1 MPYALIPDGFTLKK
15 VTKLQEQAVKSHFG
29 RERRGEY
36 FTTLL
41 ANPTGPP
48 IVAGIIGLAAAP
60 TILNLIFDAL
70 SKQDNGNGNGFKP
83 PEKVEYATFTKDF
96 VEGFLE
102 LTTPEG
108 TGLFRGEAKDFWDKY
123 VTK

>member
-1 MPYALIPDGFTLKK
+1 M
-15 VTKLQEQAVKSHFG
+15 
-29 RERRGEY
+29 
-36 FTTLL
+36 
-41 ANPTGPP
+41 
-48 IVAGIIGLAAAP
+48 
-60 TILNLIFDAL
+60 AL
-70 SKQDNGNGNGFKP
+70 STEEAGPETSAPP